1 MSYIAAVSGSG
12 GNDAAVNEVK
22 NIVLDSNPVLE
33 AFGNAMTVRNNN
45 SSRFGKY
52 FELQFDMSSGA
63 APRGGRITNYLLEKS
78 RVVRPG
84 PGERS
89 FHIFYQVRVPTI
101 LLCSTSTR
109 STTCFQLSVLLEYH
123 DRTLASNRSASPLS
137 LSLLHTLLSRSS
149 LFFPYPSP
157 CYALPSAPFPFFLF
171 LFIVCQFIA
180 GGDAALKRQ
189 FKIGAP
195 SDFQMLRESGCYT
208 VDNAGGR
215 MNDSKEFEEMLQ
227 SMQTVGIVEP
237 ERR

>member
-101 LLCSTSTR
+101 LLCAIMAWMLMCPPKWSARQVLVVQHAFSLVCYSSTMIERLLSIDLPPLCPSLSLTH
-109 STTCFQLSVLLEYH
+109 SSFSLLPLFSVSLSVLC
-123 DRTLASNRSASPLS
+123 TPLCTF
-137 LSLLHTLLSRSS
+137 SLLPLPLHRLPVHRRGRRGAKATVQDRGS
-149 LFFPYPSP
+149 LR
-157 CYALPSAPFPFFLF
+157 LP
-171 LFIVCQFIA
+171 
-180 GGDAALKRQ
+180 DAAGKWLLHGGQRG
-189 FKIGAP
+189 GAH
-195 SDFQMLRESGCYT
+195 E
-208 VDNAGGR
+208 
-215 MNDSKEFEEMLQ
+215 
-227 SMQTVGIVEP
+227 
-237 ERR
+237 

>member
-89 FHIFYQVRVPTI
+89 FHIFYQVPFNYVI
-101 LLCSTSTR
+101 MLLCS
-109 STTCFQLSVLLEYH
+109 
-123 DRTLASNRSASPLS
+123 
-137 LSLLHTLLSRSS
+137 
-149 LFFPYPSP
+149 
-157 CYALPSAPFPFFLF
+157 
-171 LFIVCQFIA
+171 
-180 GGDAALKRQ
+180 
-189 FKIGAP
+189 
-195 SDFQMLRESGCYT
+195 
-208 VDNAGGR
+208 
-215 MNDSKEFEEMLQ
+215 
-227 SMQTVGIVEP
+227 
-237 ERR
+237 